1 MGERLNIE
9 IKKGDKLLANSYYHW
24 SGYTSSSLELTEMI
38 LQNID
43 KIQCENEVINAV
55 KLLEITGAGLTDR
68 EIEWAKENI
77 HNFSNY
83 KIKECLGR
91 NEGLIGI
98 SENEMAQTER
108 WEEERV
114 EIDILNRKVKF
125 DAIWIITREE
135 YKADYED
142 DSEEEL
148 YDDIPIYDIDFYNIS
163 FDDFPEFKKLIMFL
177 IDNEIYRIRLKDNE
191 NVYGFVE

>member
-1 MGERLNIE
+1 MGQRLNIE
-9 IKKGDKLLANSYYHW
+9 IKNGDKLLANAYYHW

-38 LQNID
+38 LENID
-43 KIQCENEVINAV
+43 KVQCEDEVIKAI

-77 HNFSNY
+77 HNFDKY
-83 KIKECLGR
+83 QFQECLGR

-98 SENEMAQTER
+98 SEKEMANTEY

-125 DAIWIITREE
+125 DVLWISTREE

-142 DSEEEL
+142 YNEGEP
-148 YDDIPIYDIDFYNIS
+148 YDDIPLYDIDFYNIP
-163 FDDFPEFKKLIMFL
+163 FDNFKEFKKLIMFL
-177 IDNEIYRIRLKDNE
+177 IDNEIYRIRLVNSE
-191 NVYGFVE
+191 NIYSFVE